1 MGGEALGAGE
11 WGGCIGR
18 GGTESP
24 LREGWQAGRPPSLPE
39 LLPLQ
44 QRGESTSGHQPL
56 GTVSKGQA
64 VQAGAA
70 ARRRGLSKILIS
82 NHLTPHF
89 REGPAGRG

>member
-24 LREGWQAGRPPSLPE
+24 LREGCQAARHPSLPE

-44 QRGESTSGHQPL
+44 QRGESALGHQPP

-64 VQAGAA
+64 MQAGAVE
-70 ARRRGLSKILIS
+70 RRFVFRNCQGDEIL
-82 NHLTPHF
+82 
-89 REGPAGRG
+89 